1 MNIISIL
8 TKKRNKERLTSEEV
22 EYLVKE
28 YAKDEI
34 SIEQMSALVMAMC
47 INGLSSEELKY
58 FIYSIANNGEK
69 IDMSDVAD
77 VYVEK
82 YSIGGVGD
90 KITLILLPILAA
102 LDLPAG
108 KLTGKGIGIGG
119 STADKLMSI
128 PGCRADITIEE
139 FKDNLKEENISITQ
153 NILDIAP
160 FEKSLYTIRRKINC
174 MDNLNLIALSILSR
188 KVATGVNKLI
198 INIQCGYGSTIKN
211 YRTGLKLARILM
223 DAGKSAGIEIRCVLS
238 KIYEP
243 LGKSIGNRLE
253 IKEVIDSLNGFMEKD
268 VKELTYE
275 IAENMLIMYGKAS
288 SKSEAKD
295 LIDDVI
301 ISKKAREK
309 FRKLIEIQN
318 GDSTCITDKSVLGE
332 ASFKM
337 EVKARESGYIQMI
350 DAERIGNVAIYLGAG
365 RKTADEEIDY
375 DSGIVLVKKMD
386 DRVSEGDVIAYVYSN
401 DEEKLKGAAINV
413 AESYTIGRK
422 LFSKGSSVLG
432 VMTK

>member
-1 MNIISIL
+1 
-8 TKKRNKERLTSEEV
+8 
-22 EYLVKE
+22 
-28 YAKDEI
+28 
-34 SIEQMSALVMAMC
+34 
-47 INGLSSEELKY
+47 
-58 FIYSIANNGEK
+58 
-69 IDMSDVAD
+69 MSDVSD
-77 VYVEK
+77 NYIEK

-90 KITLILLPILAA
+90 KVTLILLPILAA
-102 LDLPAG
+102 LDIPAG

-119 STADKLMSI
+119 STGDKLMSI

-139 FKDNLKEENISITQ
+139 FKDNLKEEKISITK
-153 NILDIAP
+153 NNLDIAP
-160 FEKSLYTIRRKINC
+160 FERSLYEIRRKINC
-174 MDNLNLIALSILSR
+174 MDDLNLIALSILSR
-188 KVATGVNKLI
+188 KVATGAKKLV

-211 YRTGLKLARILM
+211 YKTGLKLGRIIM

-253 IKEVIDSLNGFMEKD
+253 MKEVIDAVNGFMEKD

-275 IAENMLIMYGKAS
+275 IASNILIMSGKAAN
-288 SKSEAKD
+288 KAEAIEK
-295 LIDDVI
+295 INDVI
-301 ISKKAREK
+301 ISKKVREK
-309 FRKLIEIQN
+309 FRRLIEIQN
-318 GDSTCITDKSVLGE
+318 GDLNYVTDKNALGE

-350 DAERIGNVAIYLGAG
+350 DSERLGNVAIYLGAG
-365 RKTADEEIDY
+365 RKTADDEVD
-375 DSGIVLVKKMD
+375 DDAGILLVKKMD

-422 LFSKGSSVLG
+422 LFSKGSVVLG